1 MQNMTDNDYSRLIFK
16 YLAHEINA
24 EEKEALLS
32 WLEQSQEN
40 RELFASVSAMMS
52 ASRRKMDKAEYESFM
67 ARLDARIDAD
77 EAEEGKGVR
86 ANAEDRRKKTLTWTK
101 RISLFSAAAA
111 IAAFA
116 CISIVNDRNVK
127 VAERT
132 FTACTNTG
140 KDISAIMLEDSS
152 KVWLGRNSRIEY
164 NVSEKGQERTVNLDG
179 EAYFDV
185 HHDTARAFVVN
196 TGNLAIRVLGTAFCV
211 NADKETGKVSVI
223 LERGSVRLQT
233 PEGVSLVRLSP
244 DQKAEYDNAS
254 GDISVESINATPYVI
269 QHYNKITLS
278 GATIGDIAAHINS
291 MYGVNMSV
299 PADSDTTRRYNLNY
313 KRTDSLQSVLEIV
326 SELTGTSLRD
336 AQKSLQ

>member
-40 RELFASVSAMMS
+40 RELFASVSAMTS
-52 ASRRKMDKAEYESFM
+52 ASRRKMDNAEYESFM

-77 EAEEGKGVR
+77 EAAEGKVVR
-86 ANAEDRRKKTLTWTK
+86 ANVEDRRKKTLTWTK

-111 IAAFA
+111 VAAFA

-127 VAERT
+127 VAERA

-164 NVSEKGQERTVNLDG
+164 NVSEKGQDRTVNLD
-179 EAYFDV
+179 
-185 HHDTARAFVVN
+185 
-196 TGNLAIRVLGTAFCV
+196 
-211 NADKETGKVSVI
+211 
-223 LERGSVRLQT
+223 
-233 PEGVSLVRLSP
+233 
-244 DQKAEYDNAS
+244 
-254 GDISVESINATPYVI
+254 
-269 QHYNKITLS
+269 
-278 GATIGDIAAHINS
+278 
-291 MYGVNMSV
+291 
-299 PADSDTTRRYNLNY
+299 
-313 KRTDSLQSVLEIV
+313 
-326 SELTGTSLRD
+326 
-336 AQKSLQ
+336 

>member
-1 MQNMTDNDYSRLIFK
+1 M
-16 YLAHEINA
+16 
-24 EEKEALLS
+24 
-32 WLEQSQEN
+32 
-40 RELFASVSAMMS
+40 
-52 ASRRKMDKAEYESFM
+52 
-67 ARLDARIDAD
+67 
-77 EAEEGKGVR
+77 
-86 ANAEDRRKKTLTWTK
+86 TWTK

-111 IAAFA
+111 VAAFA

-196 TGNLAIRVLGTAFCV
+196 TGNLAICVLGTAFCV

>member
-1 MQNMTDNDYSRLIFK
+1 M
-16 YLAHEINA
+16 
-24 EEKEALLS
+24 
-32 WLEQSQEN
+32 
-40 RELFASVSAMMS
+40 
-52 ASRRKMDKAEYESFM
+52 
-67 ARLDARIDAD
+67 
-77 EAEEGKGVR
+77 
-86 ANAEDRRKKTLTWTK
+86 
-101 RISLFSAAAA
+101 
-111 IAAFA
+111 
-116 CISIVNDRNVK
+116 
-127 VAERT
+127 AERT

-269 QHYNKITLS
+269 HHYNKITLS

-313 KRTDSLQSVLEIV
+313 KRTDPLQSVLEIV

-336 AQKSLQ
+336 AQKPLQ

>member
-1 MQNMTDNDYSRLIFK
+1 MKNRVGVFSEKFVIYTGSRERLLNHYYAK
-16 YLAHEINA
+16 YDRQRLLKIDFQILSTRNQC

-52 ASRRKMDKAEYESFM
+52 SSRRKMDNAEYESFM
-67 ARLDARIDAD
+67 ARLDTRIDAD

-111 IAAFA
+111 VAAFA

-233 PEGVSLVRLSP
+233 PEG
-244 DQKAEYDNAS
+244 
-254 GDISVESINATPYVI
+254 
-269 QHYNKITLS
+269 
-278 GATIGDIAAHINS
+278 
-291 MYGVNMSV
+291 
-299 PADSDTTRRYNLNY
+299 
-313 KRTDSLQSVLEIV
+313 
-326 SELTGTSLRD
+326 
-336 AQKSLQ
+336 